1 MEGWLTKLS
10 HDAERARQTKTILFL
25 CKFNVNEVFKSMG
38 NFRYILHLIVLTYQN
53 KQRTL
58 QICNFVVVCSHESL
72 LTESVL
78 DKN

>member
-1 MEGWLTKLS
+1 
-10 HDAERARQTKTILFL
+10 
-25 CKFNVNEVFKSMG
+25 MG

-58 QICNFVVVCSHESL
+58 QICNFVVICSHESL